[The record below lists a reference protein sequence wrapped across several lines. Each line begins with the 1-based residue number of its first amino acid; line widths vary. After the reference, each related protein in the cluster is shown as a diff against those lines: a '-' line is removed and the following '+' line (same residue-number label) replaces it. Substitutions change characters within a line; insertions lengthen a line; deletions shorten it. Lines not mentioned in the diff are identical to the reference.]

1 MGTNPLKKH
10 PTMKLNLPR
19 MLLILALML
28 TGLLKVQSIFGQ
40 VQTGRSY
47 VNISKG
53 VTGGTFEPGDTLEIR
68 AAIAIGGGTTIT
80 RVRYNDTIDNNFTYL
95 PNSLKILT
103 NEGLTFRAYTDAA
116 SDDQAMFDNTTKTL
130 RINLGATATNAV
142 NTGNATATAGS
153 IAYNNKPSFY
163 GSYCIM
169 VASFRVQIKTS
180 LSLNTKISLPGGAF
194 RFTQSST
201 AMTVNFLRND
211 IMLFQ
216 NLGRCSNFVGSNAV
230 IENNGTFGSG
240 TTQNRTASAI
250 IPGYAF
256 TNFSTGLPNDGFYGI
271 ANNSSAI
278 GATNNGVSKPHA
290 SRVFTIWDI
299 IGDHTGAA
307 DPAAGNSAVAPGSPG
322 GYMAVVNA
330 SYATSPAIEQD
341 VANLCTNT
349 YYDFS
354 AWFRNICSLCA
365 CDSNGVGATNGAF
378 NGPYKPGVKPNL
390 TFQLDGIDY
399 YTTGD
404 LPYTG
409 LWEKKGFTYLT
420 GAAQTAFTLT
430 IRNNSPGG
438 GGNDWAVDDVSLS
451 TCEPNVDLNITPVLL
466 GCDGVQVNFAVTV
479 KCFFPNYT
487 FYKWQKSTNG
497 GTTWFDTGVSGSG
510 FPAYTG
516 GQWQYTATYPA
527 FTANYIDSG
536 HRYRVAV
543 ATTAANLANSTC
555 AYNNNQ
561 NTRLKII
568 DCSYIL
574 NVQLKN
580 FSGQLINKKNSLKW
594 YSSNEQNL
602 NHYEIEKSEDG
613 QHFIKIGS
621 LAARNRNSNSFYD
634 FTDITIVDAPV
645 YYRLKMTGKDELF
658 KYSKTI
664 LLGNTTTGF
673 MVNSVS
679 NPNQHKITVDY
690 MVPHNGEVLI
700 RLYDSY
706 GKLVREATNKST
718 NGFNKATLEG
728 INELAA
734 GIYTISLIFENAPI
748 SKRVVKAN

>member
-1 MGTNPLKKH
+1 
-10 PTMKLNLPR
+10 MKPYLPGSLL
-19 MLLILALML
+19 MIALILA
-28 TGLLKVQSIFGQ
+28 GLLNVQPVFGQ

-53 VTGGTFEPGDTLEIR
+53 STGGTFEPGDTLEIR
-68 AAIAIGGGTTIT
+68 AAIAVGGGTTIS

-130 RINLGATATNAV
+130 RINLGATATNAA
-142 NTGNATATAGS
+142 NTGIATATAGS

-169 VASFRVQIKTS
+169 VASFRVQIKASTNYNS
-180 LSLNTKISLPGGAF
+180 MISLPGGAF
-194 RFTQSST
+194 RFTQSSS
-201 AMTVNFLRND
+201 AMTVNFLPND

-216 NLGRCSNFVGSNAV
+216 NLGRCSNFIGSNAV
-230 IENNGTFGSG
+230 IENNGTFGNGNS
-240 TTQNRTASAI
+240 QNRTASAI

-256 TNFSTGLPNDGFYGI
+256 TNFSSGLPNDGFYGI
-271 ANNSSAI
+271 ANNTSAN
-278 GATNNGVSKPHA
+278 GATNNGVLKPHA

-307 DPAAGNSAVAPGSPG
+307 DPAAGNNAVAPGANS

-330 SYATSPAIEQD
+330 SYATSPAIQQD

-365 CDSNGVGATNGAF
+365 CDSNGVGATNAAF

-420 GAAQTAFTLT
+420 GATQTAFTLT

-466 GCDGVQVNFAVTV
+466 GCDGVQVNFGVTV
-479 KCFFPNYT
+479 KCYFPNYT
-487 FYKWQKSTNG
+487 FYKWQKSTDG
-497 GTTWFDTGVSGSG
+497 GTTWIDTGVSGNEV
-510 FPAYTG
+510 PAYTG
-516 GQWQYTATYPA
+516 GQWQYTASYPA
-527 FTANYIDSG
+527 FTAHYIDSG

-543 ATTAANLANSTC
+543 ATSADNLASGSC
-555 AYNNNQ
+555 AYSNNQ
-561 NTRLKII
+561 NTMLKII
-568 DCSYIL
+568 DCAYIL
-574 NVQLKN
+574 DVLLNN
-580 FSGQLINKKNSLKW
+580 FSGQVINKQAILKW
-594 YSSNEQNL
+594 NSSNENNL
-602 NHYEIEKSEDG
+602 TNYEIEKSEDG
-613 QHFIKIGS
+613 QHFVKIGS
-621 LAARNRNSNSFYD
+621 LVAWNRNSTSFYD
-634 FTDITIVDAPV
+634 FTDITPINKPV
-645 YYRLKMTGKDELF
+645 YYRLKMNGKGDLF

-664 LLGNTTTGF
+664 LLGDAKTEF
-673 MVNSVS
+673 IVNNVS
-679 NPNQHKITVDY
+679 NPIHNSVTVDY
-690 MVPHNGEVLI
+690 TVPRNGETNI
-700 RLYDSY
+700 RLFDSY
-706 GKLVREATNKST
+706 GKLLKETVQKATTGS
-718 NGFNKATLEG
+718 NKATLEG
-728 INELAA
+728 LYKLTA
-734 GIYTISLIFENAPI
+734 GIYTINLTFENI
-748 SKRVVKAN
+748 RIGKRIVKAN

>member
-1 MGTNPLKKH
+1 
-10 PTMKLNLPR
+10 MKPYLPS
-19 MLLILALML
+19 LLLMLALTL
-28 TGLLKVQSIFGQ
+28 AGLLSVQPIFSQ

-68 AAIAIGGGTTIT
+68 AAIAVGGGTTIT
-80 RVRYNDTIDNNFTYL
+80 RVRYNDTVDNNFTYL

-103 NEGLTFRAYTDAA
+103 NEGLTFRAYTDAF
-116 SDDQAMFDNTTKTL
+116 SDDQAMYDNTTKTM
-130 RINLGATATNAV
+130 RINLGATATNAT
-142 NTGNATATAGS
+142 NTGTATATAGT

-163 GSYCIM
+163 GNYCIM
-169 VASFRVQIKTS
+169 VASFRVQIKPS
-180 LSLNTKISLPGGAF
+180 LSINSLISLPGGAF
-194 RFTQSST
+194 RFIQSST
-201 AMTVNFLRND
+201 AMTVNFSPNY

-240 TTQNRTASAI
+240 TSQNRTASAI

-256 TNFSTGLPNDGFYGI
+256 TNFSSGLPNDGFYGI
-271 ANNSSAI
+271 ANNSSAS
-278 GATNNGVSKPHA
+278 GATNDGVLKPHP

-307 DPAAGNSAVAPGSPG
+307 DPAAGNNAVVPGSIG

-365 CDSNGVGATNGAF
+365 CDSNGIGATNAAF

-420 GAAQTAFTLT
+420 GATQTAFTLT

-466 GCDGVQVNFAVTV
+466 GCNGVQVNFGVTV
-479 KCFFPNYT
+479 KCYFPNYT
-487 FYKWQKSTNG
+487 FYKWQKSTDG
-497 GTTWFDTGVSGSG
+497 GTTWFNTGVNGNEA
-510 FPAYTG
+510 PAYIG
-516 GQWQYTATYPA
+516 GQWQYTATFPA
-527 FTANYIDSG
+527 FTALYIDSG

-543 ATTAANLANSTC
+543 ATSADNLASGSC
-555 AYNNNQ
+555 AYSNNQ
-561 NTRLKII
+561 NTMLKII
-568 DCSYIL
+568 DCSFIL
-574 NVQLKN
+574 DVQLKN
-580 FSGQLINKKNSLKW
+580 FSGQVINKKNSLKW

-602 NHYEIEKSEDG
+602 IHYEIEKSEDG
-613 QHFIKIGS
+613 QHFEKIGS
-621 LAARNRNSNSFYD
+621 IFPWNRTSTSFYD
-634 FTDITIVDAPV
+634 FTDMAACSTPA
-645 YYRLKMTGKDELF
+645 YYRLKMIGKGELF
-658 KYSKTI
+658 RYSKTI
-664 LLGNTTTGF
+664 LLGNTATGF
-673 MVNSVS
+673 TVNSIS
-679 NPNQHKITVDY
+679 NPIQHKVSVDY
-690 MVPHNGEVLI
+690 MAPYNGEVLI
-700 RLYDSY
+700 HLFDSY
-706 GKLVREATNKST
+706 GKLVSGTTQKATK
-718 NGFNKATLEG
+718 GFNKATMEG
-728 INELAA
+728 LHQLAA
-734 GIYTISLIFENAPI
+734 GIYTINVTFENMRI
-748 SKRVVKAN
+748 SKRVVKVN

>member
-1 MGTNPLKKH
+1 
-10 PTMKLNLPR
+10 MKPYLPG
-19 MLLILALML
+19 MFLMLALTL
-28 TGLLKVQSIFGQ
+28 AGLLKVQPLFSQ

-53 VTGGTFEPGDTLEIR
+53 ITGGTFEPGDTLEIR
-68 AAIAIGGGTTIT
+68 AAIAVGGGTSIT

-116 SDDQAMFDNTTKTL
+116 NDDQAMYDNATKTL
-130 RINLGATATNAV
+130 RINLGSTATNAAS
-142 NTGNATATAGS
+142 TGNGTATAGT

-180 LSLNTKISLPGGAF
+180 ISFNTLISMPGGAF
-194 RFTQSST
+194 RFTQSSS
-201 AMTVNFLRND
+201 AMTVNFLPND

-240 TTQNRTASAI
+240 ITQNRNASAI

-256 TNFSTGLPNDGFYGI
+256 TNFSSGLPNDGFYGI
-271 ANNSSAI
+271 ANNSSAT
-278 GATNNGVSKPHA
+278 GATNNGVSKPDA

-330 SYATSPAIEQD
+330 SYATSPAIQQD

-365 CDSNGVGATNGAF
+365 CDSNGRGATNGAF

-420 GAAQTAFTLT
+420 GATQTAFTLT

-466 GCDGVQVNFAVTV
+466 GCNGVQVNFGVTV
-479 KCFFPNYT
+479 KCYFPNYS

-497 GTTWFDTGVSGSG
+497 GATWFDTGVSGNET
-510 FPAYTG
+510 PIYTA
-516 GQWQYTATYPA
+516 GQWQYTATYPT

-543 ATTAANLANSTC
+543 ASTVANLANGSC
-555 AYNNNQ
+555 GYSNNQ
-561 NTRLKII
+561 STMLKII
-568 DCSYIL
+568 DCSHIVD
-574 NVQLKN
+574 VQLNN
-580 FSGQLINKKNSLKW
+580 FSGQVINKKALLKW
-594 YSSNEQNL
+594 VSSNENNL
-602 NHYEIEKSEDG
+602 TRYDIERSDNG

-621 LAARNRNSNSFYD
+621 LVAWHKNSTSFYE
-634 FTDITIVDAPV
+634 FTDIATVNTPV
-645 YYRLKMTGKDELF
+645 YYRLKMIGKDDLF

-664 LLGNTTTGF
+664 LLGDTKTGF

-679 NPNQHKITVDY
+679 NPIQHTIIVDY
-690 MVPHNGEVLI
+690 MVPQNGEVQIHLF
-700 RLYDSY
+700 DSY
-706 GKLVREATNKST
+706 GKLIKTAIQKAS
-718 NGFNKATLEG
+718 NGSNKATMEG
-728 INELAA
+728 LQQLAA
-734 GIYTISLIFENAPI
+734 GIYTINVTFENMRI
-748 SKRVVKAN
+748 SKRVVKVNGG

>member
-1 MGTNPLKKH
+1 
-10 PTMKLNLPR
+10 
-19 MLLILALML
+19 MLLMLSLTLA
-28 TGLLKVQSIFGQ
+28 GLLNVQPIFGQ

-68 AAIAIGGGTTIT
+68 AAIAVGGGTTIT
-80 RVRYNDTIDNNFTYL
+80 KVRYNDSIDTNFTYL

-116 SDDQAMFDNTTKTL
+116 GDDPAMFDNTTKTL
-130 RINLGATATNAV
+130 RINLGPTATNAI
-142 NTGNATATAGS
+142 NTGTATATAGT

-163 GSYCIM
+163 GNYCIM
-169 VASFRVQIKTS
+169 VASFRVQIKAS
-180 LSLNTKISLPGGAF
+180 ISINTMISLPSGAF
-194 RFTQSST
+194 RFIQSST
-201 AMTVNFLRND
+201 AMTVNFLPND

-256 TNFSTGLPNDGFYGI
+256 TNFSSNLPNDGFYGI
-271 ANNSSAI
+271 ANNSSAT
-278 GATNNGVSKPHA
+278 GATNNGVLKPHA

-299 IGDHTGAA
+299 IGDHTGAT
-307 DPAAGNSAVAPGSPG
+307 DPAAGNNAVAPGLPG

-330 SYATSPAIEQD
+330 SYATSPAIQQD

-349 YYDFS
+349 YYDFG

-365 CDSNGVGATNGAF
+365 CDSNGRGATNAAF

-420 GAAQTAFTLT
+420 GATQTAFTLT

-466 GCDGVQVNFAVTV
+466 GCDGVQVNFGVTV
-479 KCFFPNYT
+479 KCYFPNYT
-487 FYKWQKSTNG
+487 FYKWQKSTDG
-497 GTTWFDTGVSGSG
+497 GATWFDTGVSGNET
-510 FPAYTG
+510 PANIS

-543 ATTAANLANSTC
+543 ATTVANLASSSC
-555 AYNNNQ
+555 AYSNNQ
-561 NTRLKII
+561 NTMLKII
-568 DCSYIL
+568 DCSHIVDVHL
-574 NVQLKN
+574 NN
-580 FSGQLINKKNSLKW
+580 FSGQVINKKASLKW
-594 YSSNEQNL
+594 FSSNENNL
-602 NHYEIEKSEDG
+602 SHYEIEKSEDG

-621 LAARNRNSNSFYD
+621 LVAWNRNSTSFYD
-634 FTDITIVDAPV
+634 FTDMAAISAPV

-664 LLGNTTTGF
+664 LLGNTATGF
-673 MVNSVS
+673 MINSVS
-679 NPNQHKITVDY
+679 NPIQHKVSVDY
-690 MVPHNGEVLI
+690 IAPHNGELLI
-700 RLYDSY
+700 HLFDSY
-706 GKLVREATNKST
+706 GKLVSGATQKATS
-718 NGFNKATLEG
+718 GSNKATLEG
-728 INELAA
+728 LNQLAA
-734 GIYTISLIFENAPI
+734 GIYTIHFTFENMRI
-748 SKRVVKAN
+748 SKRVVKVN